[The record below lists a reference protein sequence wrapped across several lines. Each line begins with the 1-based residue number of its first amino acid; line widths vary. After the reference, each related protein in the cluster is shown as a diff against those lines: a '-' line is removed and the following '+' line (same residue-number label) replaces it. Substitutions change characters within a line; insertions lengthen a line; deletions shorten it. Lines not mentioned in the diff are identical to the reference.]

1 MNTRLYRSSPYT
13 QTLESVERMT
23 RLILTSILAV
33 VLLLSGCSNKG
44 PYDTDPTE
52 PAEATA
58 RLVLVDGFRAELF
71 AAEPHVVDPVEICF
85 DESGGIYVAE
95 MLDYP
100 FDPDEGKLPRS
111 RIRFLEDTN
120 GDGQIDESTIFADQL
135 LQVTSV
141 LPWKGGIFATS
152 APDILYLKD
161 TDGDH
166 VADVKEVIYTG
177 FQSHEVSS
185 ESRIT
190 NLRYGIDN
198 WVYAANN
205 GRPGQIRSPKFPA
218 LPPISVRGFD
228 FRFNPSTGE
237 FAPAAGPTQFGM
249 TFDEW
254 GNRFVTQNTVHLRHA
269 VLPARYV
276 LRNPA
281 YVPGSMLHYVPD
293 DDPSNSRIFPL
304 TQPQQWRVERT
315 AARQERYNE
324 TKPGRKELLG
334 GHFTA
339 STGTTV
345 YTGDAFGDDYR
356 GNIFLA
362 DANAGIIHRE
372 LLFDDGPTFRSEPRP
387 ADREFLAAQE
397 SWFRPVNL
405 ANAPDGNL
413 YVLDFYREY
422 IEEPA
427 SIPQS
432 IQDRLQLDFYR
443 GNDRGRIYRIVR
455 DGDKANRGL
464 NSGLDGASISDLVSA
479 LEHPNGWHR
488 TTAQRLLV
496 ERSDSGAVDELWAL
510 AGGGASA
517 QARLHA
523 LWTLHV
529 LDALRADDV
538 RPALRDQHPAIRAH
552 AIRLAES
559 FLPELSPSITAL
571 RSDPDPKVR
580 FQLALSL
587 GAIEDSSDVLAEMAA
602 EHAADPWFREALLT
616 SLRGNGT
623 DVLDRLS
630 ARHRSFLTETDGN
643 DERAKFIY
651 GLASQVG
658 REHRSEQIAQFVA
671 TIATSPRFRESRW
684 LISALQGLEKGLSV
698 EAERASLEFVNSDRV
713 FRGWLSHNDEA
724 VRESAVELAQ
734 YFNLPKRIATSL
746 TAAADPELVMVWRV
760 AAIRLL
766 RGAEFET
773 AAPVLEAILT
783 TPAAPELHQAAI
795 STLEVFNSPRVA
807 DIIIKGFGGY
817 GPIVRDFA
825 VRALLGHRERAAKLL
840 TSIEQGQIPAGA
852 IDPIHKIRLRDYPDK
867 DVQARAHAVFETGAS
882 DRADVVKQFESVPG
896 MQADVPRGGGVFERH
911 CAKCHVAQGRRG
923 RIGPDLAGI
932 NNKTR
937 EELLTH
943 ILDPS
948 FEIQPN
954 YTNYIIVDND
964 GRIYDGLL
972 AGESANAITL
982 KGELEDITVPRAS
995 VAEMRASGVS
1005 LMPEGFE
1012 NDLSR
1017 QDLADVIAYLR
1028 AGL

>member
-1 MNTRLYRSSPYT
+1 MSG
-13 QTLESVERMT
+13 
-23 RLILTSILAV
+23 LAT
-33 VLLLSGCSNKG
+33 LLLISACSDKG

-52 PAEATA
+52 PNGAAA

-85 DESGGIYVAE
+85 DEAGGIYVAE

-100 FDPDEGKLPRS
+100 FDPAEGKLPRS
-111 RIRFLEDTN
+111 RIRFLEDTD
-120 GDGQIDESTIFADQL
+120 GSGQIDKSTIFADQL

-141 LPWKGGIFATS
+141 LAWKGGVFATS

-185 ESRIT
+185 ESRVT

-198 WVYAANN
+198 WIYAANN
-205 GRPGQIRSPKFPA
+205 GRPGQISSPKFAA
-218 LPPISVRGFD
+218 LPPVSVRGFD

-269 VLPARYV
+269 VLPARYI
-276 LRNPA
+276 LQNPA

-315 AARQERYNE
+315 TARQERYDE

-356 GNIFLA
+356 GNVFVA

-387 ADREFLAAQE
+387 VDREFLAAQE

-432 IQDRLQLDFYR
+432 IQERLQLDFYR
-443 GNDRGRIYRIVR
+443 GNDRGRIYRIAR
-455 DGDKANRGL
+455 DSDSARRGL
-464 NSGLDGASISDLVSA
+464 SSGLDGASISDLVSA

-488 TTAQRLLV
+488 TSAQRLLV
-496 ERSDSGAVDELWAL
+496 ERADSSAADELRGL
-510 AGGGASA
+510 AGAAKSA

-523 LWTLHV
+523 LWTMH
-529 LDALRADDV
+529 ALGAIRADDV
-538 RPALRDQHPAIRAH
+538 RQASRDEHPGIRAH
-552 AIRLAES
+552 AIRLAEG
-559 FLPELSPSITAL
+559 FLPELSPTITSL
-571 RSDPDPKVR
+571 RADPDPKVR
-580 FQLALSL
+580 FQVALSL
-587 GAIEDSSDVLAEMAA
+587 GATENSTNVLAEMAA
-602 EHAADPWFREALLT
+602 DHAADRWFREALLT
-616 SLRGNGT
+616 SLHANGT
-623 DVLDRLS
+623 DVLDRLA
-630 ARHRSFLTETDGN
+630 ARHRSFFTAGDGA
-643 DERAKFIY
+643 DERAKFIE

-658 REHRSEQIAQFVA
+658 REQRSEQIAKMV
-671 TIATSPRFRESRW
+671 TIVATSPRFREARW
-684 LISALQGLEKGLSV
+684 LIAALQGLTRGLSV

-713 FRGWLSHNDEA
+713 FRGWLSHNEEN
-724 VRESAVELAQ
+724 VRESAIELAQ
-734 YFNLPKRIATSL
+734 YFRLPKRVATSL
-746 TAAADPELVMVWRV
+746 SAASDPGLVAVWRV

-773 AAPVLEAILT
+773 AAPVLESTLT
-783 TPAAPELHQAAI
+783 TPKAPELHQAAI
-795 STLEVFNSPRVA
+795 STLAVFNSPRVA

-817 GPIVRDFA
+817 GPIARDAA
-825 VRALLGHRERAAKLL
+825 VRALLGHKDRAAKLI
-840 TSIEQGQIPAGA
+840 TSIETGQISASA
-852 IDPIHKIRLRDYPDK
+852 IDAIHKIRLREYPDES
-867 DVQARAHAVFETGAS
+867 VQTRARAVFETGAS
-882 DRADVVKQFESVPG
+882 DRASVVEKFRAAAG
-896 MQADVPRGGGVFERH
+896 LDADVLRGGDVFERH

-954 YTNYIIVDND
+954 YTNYIIVDHD

-982 KGELEDITVPRAS
+982 KGELENVTIPRAG
-995 VAEMRASGVS
+995 VAEMRASAVS